1 LKLLLDTHILIWWM
15 NGSDQLPAKL
25 RRILR
30 RARHTPPVFVSDIS
44 LWETAVLVELG
55 RIELDMPLQEWLE
68 RASAA
73 PLVERVGITPAVAAE
88 TTRLPA
94 DFHRDPADRIL
105 AATARALGLRLMT
118 VDQRLIRSAAVPVV

>member
-1 LKLLLDTHILIWWM
+1 MKLLLDTHILIWWM